1 MGKRHTAASVMKKNS
16 QNEKSI
22 LSRFPALEINMRKT
36 LIFCEKICVLPSNY
50 QAYTI
55 HYKNERQKSQEH
67 FA

>member
-1 MGKRHTAASVMKKNS
+1 MKKDS
-16 QNEKSI
+16 PNEKSV
-22 LSRFPALEINMRKT
+22 LGRFSTLGINVRKT
-36 LIFCEKICVLPSNY
+36 PIFCEKICVLPSNY